1 MIFRAHCCIA
11 FHARKTVS
19 LPCDY
24 FFVPNVPHGG
34 ATLCGQL
41 HSCSIE
47 SKTKPVKKK
56 VLISILNTKVN
67 KTWLIRNQECEN
79 TSERFRITPWL
90 LQILYCNFFFFFGIW
105 LKYDIVIWW
114 RLSLARVTIVV
125 SKEGTAMTSVVGCT
139 IGVNVRIALVWKVRT
154 VLPMSAGSGYVV
166 RTLIKKK
173 IRKLQ
178 CNG

>member
-19 LPCDY
+19 LPCNY

-90 LQILYCNFFFFFGIW
+90 LQILYCNFFFFWYMIEIW
-105 LKYDIVIWW
+105 YCYLKKIITCQGYNSCVQRRCRHDKCSRMYNWCKCQDSAC
-114 RLSLARVTIVV
+114 LEGANSLA
-125 SKEGTAMTSVVGCT
+125 
-139 IGVNVRIALVWKVRT
+139 NVRRVGLRC
-154 VLPMSAGSGYVV
+154 PDFD
-166 RTLIKKK
+166 KKK
-173 IRKLQ
+173 
-178 CNG
+178 N